1 MHIARRNR
9 KALAAQKGKK
19 ANSSG
24 LTADF
29 SLKEAD
35 TVFGRPSEWTSPA
48 ADIETGGCHYHL
60 HSLKTRP
67 IPAVLGRLLSFG
79 EHVHIV
85 WLCMTITCLRR
96 VFRGCHV
103 GFQRG
108 TCMSDTKV
116 VVCRSVQC

>member
-48 ADIETGGCHYHL
+48 ADIETGCC
-60 HSLKTRP
+60 SAIIIFT
-67 IPAVLGRLLSFG
+67 A
-79 EHVHIV
+79 
-85 WLCMTITCLRR
+85 
-96 VFRGCHV
+96 
-103 GFQRG
+103 
-108 TCMSDTKV
+108 
-116 VVCRSVQC
+116 

>member
-48 ADIETGGCHYHL
+48 ADIETGGCHYYL
-60 HSLKTRP
+60 HSLKIWPVT
-67 IPAVLGRLLSFG
+67 AVPGRLLSFG

-85 WLCMTITCLRR
+85 WLCVANHIIAQ
-96 VFRGCHV
+96 GA
-103 GFQRG
+103 QRLP
-108 TCMSDTKV
+108 
-116 VVCRSVQC
+116 CRSPKRHVYV

>member
-1 MHIARRNR
+1 MHCRDEDEDPSRSSSVHVARRNR

-48 ADIETGGCHYHL
+48 ADIETGCCLGHHHL
-60 HSLKTRP
+60 HSMRTRP
-67 IPAVLGRLLSFG
+67 ATDVPRQLLSF
-79 EHVHIV
+79 
-85 WLCMTITCLRR
+85 
-96 VFRGCHV
+96 
-103 GFQRG
+103 
-108 TCMSDTKV
+108 
-116 VVCRSVQC
+116 